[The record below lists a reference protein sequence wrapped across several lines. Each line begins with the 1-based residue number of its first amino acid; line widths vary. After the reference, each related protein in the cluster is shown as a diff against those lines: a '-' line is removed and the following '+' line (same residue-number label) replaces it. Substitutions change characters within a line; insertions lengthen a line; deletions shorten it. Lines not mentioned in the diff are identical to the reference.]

1 MSLVNKTMKSSD
13 LITFVH
19 LNGCNGNYYVCFY
32 IVFGCIVFIVY
43 FKKEH
48 FSVNLLTITLF

>member
-19 LNGCNGNYYVCFY
+19 LNGCNENYDVCNY

-43 FKKEH
+43 LKKEH